1 MHCSSVFLLL
11 RLSFFT
17 AGASRI
23 LHSLVLVII
32 AGKMRLLG
40 LFAAT
45 LLSSVSLF
53 GQFTGSDNFDDNT
66 LDSEAWLEIAAS
78 GDGLLQEVNS
88 RLEFTGTGTS
98 SQYRYWANASYD
110 ADFEIILQTANS
122 TIATSGTFAS
132 VGVEIYPSGATNP
145 VFNLRNASYYVTSE
159 TYTGPSRDILANFF
173 DGATLNPALPAQP
186 LFFSATL
193 VGMRIFYES
202 DTAVLTISYDMDVS
216 DGYQWTE
223 LSSFGLDGDTDGTY
237 NQDFGI
243 TAGSGGELEIALYG
257 ASYGVTV
264 ASGELYADAFEASQT
279 LAFTAPTPNIL
290 PAMIVEFESQF
301 GATYV
306 VEKSTSLESGPFSP
320 VHIEDTGT
328 ILRAL
333 TPTAEKPANTIT
345 GTGETFQVVD
355 DTSGQSEA
363 FYRISLQE

>member
-1 MHCSSVFLLL
+1 
-11 RLSFFT
+11 
-17 AGASRI
+17 
-23 LHSLVLVII
+23 
-32 AGKMRLLG
+32 MRLLG
-40 LFAAT
+40 LFAVT

-88 RLEFTGTGTS
+88 RLEFTGSGTS
-98 SQYRYWANASYD
+98 SQYRYWTNASYD

-122 TIATSGTFAS
+122 TTAAEGTFAS
-132 VGVEIYPSGATNP
+132 VGIEIHPSGATNP
-145 VFNLRNASYYVTSE
+145 LVNVRNGSYFVQ
-159 TYTGPSRDILANFF
+159 GFGGSRDILANFF
-173 DGATLNPALPAQP
+173 NGASLIPALPVQP
-186 LFFSATL
+186 GMYMTGV
-193 VGMRIFYES
+193 VGMRLFYES
-202 DTAVLTISYDMDVS
+202 DTAVVTVYYDVDVS

-223 LSSFGLDGDTDGTY
+223 LSSIGLDGDADGAH

-243 TAGSGGELEIALYG
+243 TAGTGQELEIALYG
-257 ASYGVTV
+257 ASFGVAV

-279 LAFTAPTPNIL
+279 LSFTVPTPTIL

-328 ILRAL
+328 VLRAL
-333 TPTAEKPANTIT
+333 TPTTEKPANTIT

-355 DTSGQSEA
+355 DTSGQSGS

>member
-1 MHCSSVFLLL
+1 MHYSSVFLLS

-23 LHSLVLVII
+23 PQTLVLILI

-40 LFAAT
+40 LFVVT

-53 GQFTGSDNFDDNT
+53 GQLTGSDNFDDNT
-66 LDSEAWLEIAAS
+66 LNSEAWLEIAAS

-98 SQYRYWANASYD
+98 SQYRYWNNASYD
-110 ADFEIILQTANS
+110 ADFEIILQIANS
-122 TIATSGTFAS
+122 TIATAGTFAS

-145 VFNLRNASYYVTSE
+145 VFNVRNASYYVTSE
-159 TYTGPSRDILANFF
+159 AYTGPSRDILANFF

-186 LFFSATL
+186 LIFSATV

-202 DTAVLTISYDMDVS
+202 DTAVLTISYDMNVS

-243 TAGSGGELEIALYG
+243 TSGTDGAFEVAVYGSTFGIE
-257 ASYGVTV
+257 V

-279 LAFTAPTPNIL
+279 LTFSAPTPNIL

-306 VEKSTSLESGPFSP
+306 VEKSTSLESGPFFP
-320 VHIEDTGT
+320 LHIEDTGT
-328 ILRAL
+328 VLRAL
-333 TPTAEKPANTIT
+333 TPTTEKPANTIT